1 MNTVVQGAWALL
13 LSRYSGERDVVFGTT
28 VSGRPAELAGVE
40 QMVGMFINT
49 VPARV
54 EVHDGQDVVSWL
66 RGLQAGQVECRRF
79 DFVSLTQLQTWSDLP
94 VGVNLFDSAVV
105 FENYPFDEASIA
117 DKGLQIRDSQA
128 VDTTS
133 FALALYAYLDD
144 RLAFKVAFDPDLFD
158 LATIQRVAEHLEM
171 LLNQI
176 VADAGRA
183 VGELPMLTRA
193 EAQRV
198 LVEHND
204 TVRAVSDAT
213 LPELLEAQV
222 ARTPDTTA
230 VLFEGSGLSYGE
242 LNAQANRLAHKLI
255 AAGVGPERC
264 VAVVLPRS
272 VELVIA
278 LWAVLKAG
286 AAYLP
291 IDLGYPAERVAFVLD
306 DAAPVVVLDD
316 PYAVWDTDG
325 FPDTNPA
332 DDDRIRVLAPLSG
345 AYVIYTSGSTGKP
358 KGVVVPHCG
367 IVNRLLW
374 TQAEYGLHA
383 DDRVLQKTPSSF
395 DVSVWE
401 FFWPLLVGATLVV
414 AKPEGHKDPA
424 YLAGLIGSA
433 AVTTVHFVPSMLR
446 AFLQDPAAAN
456 CTGLRRVL
464 CSGEA
469 LPADLA
475 RDFHSVLDVG
485 LHNLYGPTE
494 ASVDVTYF
502 ECVPQQDGVSIPIG
516 RPVWNTGMYVLDR
529 HLRPVPLGAP
539 GELYIAG
546 VQLARGYLH
555 RPGLTA
561 ERFVANPFGEPGAR
575 MYRSGDLAR
584 WSSDGNLEYLGRT
597 DHQVKIRGFRI
608 EPGEIEA
615 ALVGHPEVSESAVVA
630 WEDQPG
636 VKRLVAYVVPAADR
650 ADSNPVSFDSALLR
664 KFVGELLPEYMVPA
678 AFVTLD
684 ALPLSPNGKL
694 DRKALPAPDFGV
706 AWGGVGYVAPRSEA
720 ETVLAGIW
728 AQVLGVARVGVE
740 DNFFELGGDSILSL
754 QIVSRARQAGL
765 GLMPQ
770 DVFTR
775 PTVASLVAGV
785 AEATL
790 AVAEQGPVAGVVA
803 LTPIQQ
809 WLFEINPVRPERFDQ
824 SLMAELLEGVDVVA
838 LRAAL
843 DAVIEHHDALRM
855 RFECVDGSWRQDNM
869 PVEPV
874 DVLHVRDLSE
884 VDGVA
889 RASAIQEVLEEVDSS
904 FDLGRGP
911 LLRAVLFDLG
921 AGQRPVLLV
930 AAHHLVVDGVSWRI
944 LLEDVESAYRQALRG
959 EKVRLGLKTTSFRDW
974 ARRLSEHAAA
984 GGFAGEREYWAG
996 VGRGVDPVLPADDT
1010 GPNTVG
1016 STRSVTVALDRQQ
1029 TRALLQDVPGVYR
1042 TQINDV
1048 LLAGLGRV
1056 LGRWTGRERV
1066 LVDLEGHGRED
1077 LFDGVDLSRTVGWFT
1092 TL

>member
-66 RGLQAGQVECRRF
+66 HGLQAGQVECRRF
-79 DFVSLTQLQTWSDLP
+79 DFISLTQLQTWSDLP
-94 VGVNLFDSAVV
+94 VGVNLFDSVVV

-117 DKGLQIRDSQA
+117 DKGLRIRDSQA

-133 FALALYAYLDD
+133 FALALYAFLDD

-158 LATIQRVAEHLEM
+158 PATIQRVAEHLKM

-176 VADAGRA
+176 VGDAAGA

-193 EAQRV
+193 EAHRV
-198 LVEHND
+198 LVEYND

-230 VLFEGSGLSYGE
+230 VLFEGAELSYGE

-264 VAVVLPRS
+264 VAVALPRS

-291 IDLGYPAERVAFVLD
+291 IDLSYPAERVAFVLD

-325 FPDTNPA
+325 FPDTNPT
-332 DDDRIRVLAPLSG
+332 DGDRIWVLASLSG

-374 TQAEYGLHA
+374 MQAEYGLRA

-401 FFWPLLVGATLVV
+401 FFWPLMVGATLVV

-433 AVTTVHFVPSMLR
+433 AVTTIHFVPSMLR
-446 AFLQDPAAAN
+446 AFLQDQAAAN

-464 CSGEA
+464 CSGEE
-469 LPADLA
+469 LPADVA
-475 RDFHSVLDVG
+475 HEFHTVLDVG

-494 ASVDVTYF
+494 AAVDVTYF

-516 RPVWNTGMYVLDR
+516 RPVWNTGMYVLDQ
-529 HLRPVPLGAP
+529 HLRPMPLGAP

-561 ERFVANPFGEPGAR
+561 ERFVANPFGEPGSR
-575 MYRSGDLAR
+575 MYRTGDLAR
-584 WSSDGNLEYLGRT
+584 WSSDGNLVYLGRT

-608 EPGEIEA
+608 EPGEVEA
-615 ALVGHPEVSESAVVA
+615 VLAGHTQVGAATVVA
-630 WEDQPG
+630 REDQPG
-636 VKRLVAYVVPAADR
+636 VTRLVAYVVAAVNRED
-650 ADSNPVSFDSALLR
+650 ADSAVLDSAVLR
-664 KFVGELLPEYMVPA
+664 RFVAELLPDYMVPS
-678 AFVTLD
+678 AFVVLD
-684 ALPLSPNGKL
+684 QLPLSPNGKL
-694 DRKALPAPDFGV
+694 DRKALPAPEFG
-706 AWGGVGYVAPRSEA
+706 AVGAADYVPPRSAA
-720 ETVLAGIW
+720 ERVLAGIW
-728 AQVLGVARVGVE
+728 ADVLSVEQVGVE

-754 QIVSRARQAGL
+754 QVVSRARQAGL
-765 GLMPQ
+765 SLLPR
-770 DVFTR
+770 DVFVH
-775 PTVASLVAGV
+775 PTVASLIASV
-785 AEATL
+785 AEVAPE
-790 AVAEQGPVAGVVA
+790 VAEQGPVTGGVA
-803 LTPIQQ
+803 LTPIQH
-809 WLFEINPVRPERFDQ
+809 WLFETNPVCPQRFDH
-824 SLMAELLEGVDVVA
+824 SVLVELTEKLDEQA
-838 LRAAL
+838 LRRAL
-843 DAVIEHHDALRM
+843 DAVLVHHDALRM
-855 RFECVDGSWRQDNM
+855 RFEYFDGRWWQNNM
-869 PVEPV
+869 PVEAV
-874 DVLHVRDLSE
+874 DVLQRHDLSD
-884 VDGVA
+884 VDSEE
-889 RASAIQEVLEEVDSS
+889 RAWAIQQAVGEVRAS

-911 LLRAVLFDLG
+911 LFKAALFDLG
-921 AGQRPVLLV
+921 AVQRPMLFV
-930 AAHHLVVDGVSWRI
+930 AVHHLVVDGVSWRI
-944 LLEDVESAYRQALRG
+944 LLEDLDSAYQ
-959 EKVRLGLKTTSFRDW
+959 
-974 ARRLSEHAAA
+974 
-984 GGFAGEREYWAG
+984 
-996 VGRGVDPVLPADDT
+996 
-1010 GPNTVG
+1010 
-1016 STRSVTVALDRQQ
+1016 
-1029 TRALLQDVPGVYR
+1029 
-1042 TQINDV
+1042 
-1048 LLAGLGRV
+1048 
-1056 LGRWTGRERV
+1056 
-1066 LVDLEGHGRED
+1066 
-1077 LFDGVDLSRTVGWFT
+1077 
-1092 TL
+1092 